1 MKNKIIISLIF
12 LIALILRFWNL
23 SSYPDAIDEDEM
35 ALGYNAYSLLNGG
48 IDEWGN
54 KFPIYFESGG
64 DYKYGIYSYI
74 TTFPVAIFDLNAF
87 STRFASALFGSL
99 SVIAIYFL
107 VKELSKNEKLS
118 LISAFVLSVSPTF
131 VHFSRVGYNNVLGV
145 FFAVVC
151 ITLYLKWVKKTN
163 KKNLL
168 LCLLFFLLSIYS
180 YQAYRI
186 FVPAVIFTIS
196 VIHFIGSDKSTKVKL
211 ILSTIFFVGIV
222 LASFIPAASRIRT
235 QDYSILINKPGLVE
249 EFAEDN
255 KAGVLL
261 PVTRIFHNKVIE
273 IGRGIAERY
282 FSYFDLS
289 FLFVTISENA
299 GRQVIPNVGFLY
311 LIEAPLFL
319 VGIFYLFKHLKS
331 KQAWIV
337 IGMLLASPLAASM
350 VVEPRSTIRSIV
362 MAVPM
367 SVIISSGIYQL
378 IKVKRV
384 GNYLLAAVLIL
395 YIANVSYFLHE
406 YFIHKP
412 LHHPW
417 YSDVGLSEIVS
428 GVSRFQGNYSAV
440 VMSHSH
446 YMPYLFFNK
455 VKPGDFIANSD
466 FYDNPPA
473 GLVRVKRY
481 GKVYFSMPYD
491 CPNAGKLNVLYIC
504 FGTKV
509 PKFATV
515 IDVIRYRD
523 SLPAIF
529 FVEFT
534 GSISKIDLP
543 ERLTY
548 GDSDSRFPTG
558 LIPDSSAAF
567 WPQN

>member
-1 MKNKIIISLIF
+1 MKNKIIISMIF
-12 LIALILRFWNL
+12 LIALVLRFWNL
-23 SSYPDAIDEDEM
+23 STYPDAIDEDEM
-35 ALGYNAYSLLNGG
+35 ALGYNAYSLLHGG

-54 KFPIYFESGG
+54 KFPIYFESNG

-74 TTFPVAIFDLNAF
+74 ATIPVSIFGLNAF
-87 STRFASALFGSL
+87 STRSVSALFGSL
-99 SVIAIYFL
+99 SVVAIYFL

-131 VHFSRVGYNNVLGV
+131 VHFSRVGYNNVLGG
-145 FFAVVC
+145 FFAIVC
-151 ITLYLKWVKKTN
+151 ITLYLKWIKKTDR
-163 KKNLL
+163 KNFLL
-168 LCLLFFLLSIYS
+168 SLLFFLLSIYS

-196 VIHFIGSDKSTKVKL
+196 AIHFIGSNKQTKVKL
-211 ILSTIFFVGIV
+211 ILSAIFFIGIV
-222 LASFIPAASRIRT
+222 FASFIPAASRTRT
-235 QDYSILINKPGLVE
+235 QDYSVLINKPGLVE
-249 EFAEDN
+249 EIAEDN
-255 KAGVLL
+255 QVGVLL

-273 IGRGIAERY
+273 IGRGVAERY

-289 FLFVTISENA
+289 FLFVSTSENA
-299 GRQVIPNVGFLY
+299 GRQVIPNIGFLY

-337 IGMLLASPLAASM
+337 IGMLLVSPLAASM
-350 VVEPRSTIRSIV
+350 VVEPRSTIRSII
-362 MAVPM
+362 MAIPM
-367 SVIISSGIYQL
+367 SILISVGIYEL
-378 IKVKRV
+378 TNIKKF
-384 GNYLLAAVLIL
+384 GKYLLVVVLGL
-395 YIANVSYFLHE
+395 YVANTSYFLHE
-406 YFIHKP
+406 YFVHKP

-417 YSDVGLSEIVS
+417 YSDVGLSEMVNS
-428 GVSRFQGNYSAV
+428 VNKLKGRYSAV
-440 VMSHSH
+440 VVSHAH
-446 YMPYLFFNK
+446 YMPFLFFNK
-455 VKPGDFIANSD
+455 VKPQDFIVNSD

-473 GLVRVKRY
+473 GSIRVKRF
-481 GKVYFSMPYD
+481 GKIHFSMPYD
-491 CPNAGKLNVLYIC
+491 CPNAGKFNVLYVC

-509 PKFATV
+509 PKLATV
-515 IDVIRYRD
+515 IDTIRFRD

-534 GSISKIDLP
+534 GNKSKIALP

-558 LIPDSSAAF
+558 VIPDSYPSF